1 MNALLLTFVSTFLIS
16 LISLIVIFAFL
27 IKDKFLNKI
36 LDYFVALSI
45 GALIGAAF
53 LDLIPEAIGLAGYNF
68 VFLYVIGGFLLFY
81 VIEKVLHWRHCHDPK
96 CQQHSTF
103 AYINLV
109 GESVHNFID
118 GLIIAASFIINPA
131 IGLSSVLAI
140 GLHEIPHEI
149 GNFSVLLY
157 AGFSKKKALLF
168 NFITAATAIIGGLVG
183 YFIFNQLNNALVF
196 LIPIAAGGFI
206 YISASDLIPEIRKE
220 ENFVKSL
227 LHVIIMLLGI
237 LMIYL
242 IRSIS

>member
-1 MNALLLTFVSTFLIS
+1 MNTLLLIILSTFFVSI
-16 LISLIVIFAFL
+16 ISLIVIFAFL
-27 IKDKFLNKI
+27 IKDKVLNKI

-53 LDLIPEAIGLAGYNF
+53 LDLIPEALDRANYTL
-68 VFLYVIGGFLLFY
+68 VFFYVIAGFIIFY
-81 VIEKVLHWRHCHDPK
+81 IIEKVLHWRHCHEPK
-96 CQQHSTF
+96 CERHSTF

-131 IGLSSVLAI
+131 IGISSVLAI

-157 AGFSKKKALLF
+157 AGFTKKKALFF
-168 NFITAATAIIGGLVG
+168 NFITAATAVIGGFVG
-183 YFIFNQLNNALVF
+183 YFLFSTINNALVF
-196 LIPIAAGGFI
+196 LVPFAAGGFI

-220 ENFVKSL
+220 ENFFKSF
-227 LHVIIMLLGI
+227 LHLIVMLIGI

-242 IRSIS
+242 LKGLA